1 MKYQKYLDKVQ
12 LYEKKL
18 SLCSSDDDVLKTL
31 LSLVRG
37 TFDLGMFDKCRIYSE
52 KALQIAENSLKN
64 RSLLPYLYYALG
76 YSYYHVGMYE
86 KSLKIL
92 FDQESLPIR
101 KNSMQYKGLGYMV
114 TGLSYAKMKDFEKA
128 MQYFHRSMDI
138 GISIKNRYVI
148 ARAYN
153 GIYIGFSEQGLFSK
167 GIEPLEQGL
176 AISEEISDDEL
187 MSVFHN
193 NLGYTYRQLKQYH
206 TSLEYL
212 FKCLYLREM
221 TGNVYGLAVVL
232 YNVGYVY
239 FCLKDTAKALDYY
252 EKALAYAHMAADCS
266 ILELIYHGFA
276 DLYEVSG
283 DIQKA
288 LEYYKRYS
296 ENHEQVY
303 NNERARKFAELQASY
318 ELEKKD
324 REAEIYRLKN
334 IELVD
339 VYTKMEQQN
348 KELYNTNQSKDYILN
363 IVSHDLKNS
372 VGAIV
377 SIMDMIPQ
385 QQDPIVKRC
394 LSMIS
399 GSAEKSLDLVKSIL
413 TASKIELEDFKL
425 DLSPFVM
432 QHFFAEHHEH
442 LRLMA
447 GAKNLNFT
455 LSMPA
460 RAVLCAI
467 NPGRFWEIISNI
479 FSNAVKF
486 TQKNGHISITGRIT
500 STKKNSYFTITT
512 TDTGIGIAKHNLPQI
527 FDKFTPARRTGTDGE
542 PTTGLGLSIV
552 KRLVTLHHGALIVKS
567 EENVGTKVIV
577 KIPLVH

>member
-1 MKYQKYLDKVQ
+1 MKYQKHLDKVH

-31 LSLVRG
+31 LSLVHG
-37 TFDLGMFDKCRIYSE
+37 TFGLGMFDKCRIYSE

-128 MQYFHRSMDI
+128 MEYFHRSMNI

-187 MSVFHN
+187 MSVFYN

-239 FCLKDTAKALDYY
+239 FCLNDTDKTLDYY
-252 EKALAYAHMAADCS
+252 EKALAYAHMAADSS
-266 ILELIYHGFA
+266 ILELIYKGFA
-276 DLYEVSG
+276 DLYEITG

-296 ENHEQVY
+296 ENHEHVF
-303 NNERARKFAELQASY
+303 NNQRARKFAELQASY
-318 ELEKKD
+318 ELEKKEK
-324 REAEIYRLKN
+324 EAEIYRLKN
-334 IELVD
+334 IELAD

-348 KELYNTNQSKDYILN
+348 KELYRTNQSKDYILN

-377 SIMDMIPQ
+377 SIVDMIPQ
-385 QQDPIVKRC
+385 QNDNIVRRC

-399 GSAEKSLDLVKSIL
+399 NSAEKSLELVKSIL
-413 TASKIELEDFKL
+413 TASKIELDDFKL
-425 DLSPFVM
+425 ELSPYSM
-432 QHFFAEHHEH
+432 QHFFSEHIEH
-442 LRLMA
+442 LKLMA
-447 GAKNLNFT
+447 GAKSHTFSLFLPSIT
-455 LSMPA
+455 A
-460 RAVLCAI
+460 TCAI
-467 NPGRFWEIISNI
+467 DPGRFWEIVSNLI
-479 FSNAVKF
+479 SNAVKF
-486 TQKNGHISITGRIT
+486 TPEKGSIIIKCRIT
-500 STKKNSYFTITT
+500 TVKKNNYFTISII
-512 TDTGIGIAKHNLPQI
+512 DSGIGIPKHHLPRV
-527 FDKFTPARRTGTDGE
+527 FDKFTSARRVGTDGE

-552 KRLVTLHHGALIVKS
+552 KRLITLHNGIISIKS
-567 EENVGTKVIV
+567 EENQGTKVTI
-577 KIPLVH
+577 KIPII